1 MANFVV
7 LAIETYP
14 SDPTSDVRKE
24 ASNIVF
30 FFIFMMEL
38 VIKMIGNGPIIYFQN
53 SFNVFDFIVIAI
65 SLIDLIINNINIS
78 GAVSL

>member
-14 SDPTSDVRKE
+14 SDPSLDVRKE
-24 ASNIVF
+24 TSNIVF
-30 FFIFMMEL
+30 FFVFMMEM

-65 SLIDLIINNINIS
+65 SLIDLIINNINMS

>member
-1 MANFVV
+1 
-7 LAIETYP
+7 
-14 SDPTSDVRKE
+14 
-24 ASNIVF
+24 
-30 FFIFMMEL
+30 MMEL

>member
-7 LAIETYP
+7 LATETHP
-14 SDPTSDVRKE
+14 SNPTSDVRKE
-24 ASNIVF
+24 ASNIFF
-30 FFIFMMEL
+30 FFIFLMEMI
-38 VIKMIGNGPIIYFQN
+38 IKMNGNGLIVYFKN

-65 SLIDLIINNINIS
+65 SLIDLIINNINMS